1 MPQRGAQ
8 AAAQHAARLARNAPH
23 ARLEA
28 VAETADVS
36 VRALRKQLRTLPLR
50 GDCPAT
56 AAAVA
61 SKAATAAVKAR
72 GLSHRACPPS
82 ALRLASESR
91 TEAVVDA
98 GTGTTGWTG
107 RKDPARMPRFALV
120 GLISR
125 KTTPLSPSARSKRIS
140 EAARSSPL
148 STLAAMLM
156 CDAWAPADV
165 ARNPSCPAHALV
177 RLSASKIRD
186 VRAAVGAH
194 RDTPGWVLAAIAAT
208 EPYGPARTAVAAN
221 RATPVEA
228 LRLLAASA
236 WPPEDKLAANP
247 ASPPDVLKSLCDS
260 DNHNVRAAVAR
271 HPACPTEVLGRL
283 AGDESRSVRSA
294 AAWNPNCRP
303 EDLRR
308 VVEDGDDD
316 IQRAAAANPNCP
328 EDIVVG
334 FARGDDWNLR
344 LKAASNTACPTEVL
358 RLLAADDTSNVRES
372 AAANPSMPAEE
383 LDRLAADASGVRAAV
398 ATNPSTGPEALTVVV
413 AAALDMHLEYQQSG
427 RRGWYGPSYEQQH
440 WTHVKQAAADH
451 PSCTPEIE
459 SMLARG

>member
-1 MPQRGAQ
+1 MSQRGAQ
-8 AAAQHAARLARNAPH
+8 AATQPAARLVRNAPH
-23 ARLEA
+23 ARMEA
-28 VAETADVS
+28 VAEIADVS

-50 GDCPAT
+50 GGCPAT

-61 SKAATAAVKAR
+61 SKAATAAIKVK

-120 GLISR
+120 GLTSLD
-125 KTTPLSPSARSKRIS
+125 TTPLSGAVRSKRIS
-140 EAARSSPL
+140 EAARASPL
-148 STLAAMLM
+148 STLTAVL

-177 RLSASKIRD
+177 RLSAAKSRD
-186 VRAAVGAH
+186 VRAAVARH
-194 RDTPGWVLAAIAAT
+194 RDTPGWVLAALAAT
-208 EPYGPARTAVAAN
+208 ESYGPARTAVAAN
-221 RATPVEA
+221 SATPVEA
-228 LRLLAASA
+228 LRLLAASG

-247 ASPPDVLKSLCDS
+247 SSPPDVLKSLCDS
-260 DNHNVRAAVAR
+260 DNLNVRAAVAR
-271 HPACPTEVLGRL
+271 HTACPTEVLSRL
-283 AGDESRSVRSA
+283 TGDESRSARA
-294 AAWNPNCRP
+294 AAARNPNCRP

-334 FARGDDWNLR
+334 FARSDDWNLR

-358 RLLAADDTSNVRES
+358 RLLAADDSYNVRES

-413 AAALDMHLEYQQSG
+413 AAALDMYLEHQQSG
-427 RRGWYGPSYEQQH
+427 RRGWYGPSYKQQH
-440 WTHVKQAAADH
+440 WAHVKQAAADH